1 MADPERVG
9 DAADEVEEMEEEEE
23 QTGVDG
29 FTNQVLRRP
38 DVLAALQGRLHAEML
53 EHLPASVKRRIKAL
67 KKIQLEATN
76 IEAKFYEEV
85 HLLECKYQKLYVPL
99 YEKRGDV
106 ISGLYEPTDLECEW
120 ESDDEKEEELRA
132 DMKNKVKIEDV
143 DAKKEDNEI
152 NKNDETK
159 GIPNFWLTIF
169 KNVQMLS
176 EMVQEHD
183 EPILKHLYDIKV
195 IFLESN
201 PMDQRIY
208 LGNTFIRWPG
218 SSVGRA
224 AGYELEGLGFDPRVL
239 FLEFHFSPN
248 EYFSNSVL
256 TEKKCTHYVPVLTK
270 EYEMKCTP
278 DEGDPF
284 SFEGPEIYKCKGH
297 GSDMYKFK
305 RRPIFLPWYTRGH
318 DGKMEYVLDD
328 EIGSVFLLYHYFVML
343 IFILFQGC
351 IIDWKK
357 GKNVTVKTIKKKQKH
372 KSRGSVRTVTKTVQN
387 DSFFNFFSPPC
398 MPEDPEAEMDE
409 ETQALLTSDFEI
421 GHYIRERIVPRA
433 ILYYTGRKDTVG
445 WPWIFQ

>member
-1 MADPERVG
+1 MAGRDLIG
-9 DAADEVEEMEEEEE
+9 DVRFEIVDEEEEE
-23 QTGVDG
+23 QTDVDG
-29 FTNQVLRRP
+29 IKEQVLRRP

-53 EHLPASVKRRIKAL
+53 EQLPACVKRRIKAL

-85 HLLECKYQKLYVPL
+85 HLLECKYQKLYTPL
-99 YEKRGDV
+99 YEKRGDI

-120 ESDDEKEEELRA
+120 DSGDEKEEQLSS
-132 DMKNKVKIEDV
+132 DMKNKVKIEEV
-143 DAKKEDNEI
+143 DTAKKQENEI
-152 NKNDETK
+152 NKNEEVK

-183 EPILKHLYDIKV
+183 EPILKYLFDVKV

-201 PMDQRIY
+201 PM
-208 LGNTFIRWPG
+208 
-218 SSVGRA
+218 
-224 AGYELEGLGFDPRVL
+224 GFV
-239 FLEFHFSPN
+239 LEFHFSPN

-256 TEKKCTHYVPVLTK
+256 TK

-278 DEGDPF
+278 EEGDPF
-284 SFEGPEIYKCKGH
+284 SFEGPEIYKCK
-297 GSDMYKFK
+297 
-305 RRPIFLPWYTRGH
+305 
-318 DGKMEYVLDD
+318 
-328 EIGSVFLLYHYFVML
+328 
-343 IFILFQGC
+343 GC

-387 DSFFNFFSPPC
+387 DSFFNFFSPP
-398 MPEDPEAEMDE
+398 PIPDDPEVEMEE

-433 ILYYTGRKDTVG
+433 ILYYTGEALEDEDFEEEEEGEEGEEEDDEDPEFNPGNKQRATPAKNVNPADCK
-445 WPWIFQ
+445 QQ